1 MFTFYHSCCI
11 SPDCAPMIY
20 CIYYCRL
27 RTEKYMYGLLCIWAN
42 HICHFGEFASFYK
55 TARNQEHFVEESWMS
70 RIRNFIMWIKELW
83 LLVLVE
89 NKESRKN
96 WEYHDKKKKNQRG
109 LCQVKRRK
117 GCERYRKWNRPWPI
131 LHVSS
136 SHSIFSLMAK
146 ALYQCHFF
154 SLEYPHSF
162 TSLGPRHLSDL
173 SKNHFHN
180 AACRDFDTA
189 QVSVLRGHMAFCAF
203 PSWHMSQ

>member
-27 RTEKYMYGLLCIWAN
+27 RTEKYMYGLLCIWEN

-89 NKESRKN
+89 NKKESRKS
-96 WEYHDKKKKNQRG
+96 WGYHDTKNQRG
-109 LCQVKRRK
+109 LCRVKRRK

-146 ALYQCHFF
+146 VLSMPFLFPGIPSFF
-154 SLEYPHSF
+154 YLISSPTSF
-162 TSLGPRHLSDL
+162 R
-173 SKNHFHN
+173 
-180 AACRDFDTA
+180 
-189 QVSVLRGHMAFCAF
+189 
-203 PSWHMSQ
+203 SQ